1 MTDKDREA
9 TTGKGMLPPTYL
21 LLAIVAMAALRLVLP
36 GSRFIHFPW
45 MLLGLAP
52 AGLGVVLN
60 LLADGAFKR
69 HQTTVKPFETS
80 TTLVV
85 DGAYA
90 ISRHPMYLG
99 FTLILLGLALFLG
112 AVTPFLVVPVFAL
125 LMEFKFIR
133 VEEPMMAATF
143 GDAWHAYQAKVR
155 RWI

>member
-21 LLAIVAMAALRLVLP
+21 LLAIVAMAALRLV
-36 GSRFIHFPW
+36 
-45 MLLGLAP
+45 
-52 AGLGVVLN
+52 
-60 LLADGAFKR
+60 
-69 HQTTVKPFETS
+69 
-80 TTLVV
+80 
-85 DGAYA
+85 
-90 ISRHPMYLG
+90 
-99 FTLILLGLALFLG
+99 LLGLALFLG